1 MDPSSARINAG
12 CTAPTRKPGDRSG
25 RCSTGSPVG
34 TSPITGVLLSHRTP
48 RSDPAISAAS
58 VGGRYFR
65 NRAGQSTPTTSV
77 VAAMATA
84 LTFRSLN
91 ASGHA
96 RTAPIGPPV
105 AVAAPR
111 NGSV

>member
-1 MDPSSARINAG
+1 M
-12 CTAPTRKPGDRSG
+12 
-25 RCSTGSPVG
+25 
-34 TSPITGVLLSHRTP
+34 
-48 RSDPAISAAS
+48 PAA
-58 VGGRYFR
+58 
-65 NRAGQSTPTTSV
+65 SV

-111 NGSV
+111 NGSVWMRMMMTPMPDMKPDITEYGV